1 MTFKYRFILSF
12 VLLEAFFITLIVTM
26 NFVTINDSSK
36 KLTNEKLD
44 SNIEFLDQLLKVPV
58 SIYDLATLDNLVNN
72 TSKLDYVNS
81 LVVLDSQN
89 NPLSQEYNFKHLKL
103 VDLLKSKEN
112 QSLSF
117 KDENYEIRYKE
128 LAQDEIK
135 LGSFYIVFDT
145 SQNFRFIKNAMK
157 NTGVIILIEIIIST
171 ILSYIIGSR
180 LTLML
185 TNLAFTAKQIGEYKY
200 PEVPYQDKTDE
211 IGVLSKSMAQMLV
224 DLKERRG
231 KLKSLAV
238 ELNNQKNELIEAN
251 KSKDDFLA
259 NMSHELKTP
268 LNSINVISSVMMKN
282 RKGKLD
288 AEQVKNLKIIN
299 SCGKDLLFLIND
311 VLDISKLEA
320 GELILNY
327 EVVDFQ
333 AMMNEMKDMI
343 EAQIEQKGLNF
354 IFNIPSNIKYIY
366 SDKNRINQII
376 KNLLSNALKFT
387 AKGNISLSVKDVDTN
402 IEILVKDEGIGI
414 AQEKL
419 ETIFDRFKQADG
431 STTRKYGGTGLG
443 LAICKELSVLLGGDI
458 FVKSK
463 IDNGTIF
470 KVVIP
475 KKEEELDPSLLVEK
489 KEEKVEVKNG
499 KSEEEVLL
507 LNNDPLLFMSASIA
521 IKQVSSLEQ
530 VSSIETLLL
539 KVESKSYSYII
550 IDNNAMQSNQLL
562 DIVNKYDLSLILI
575 CEDESSLDD
584 EIKNIS
590 KYILEKPLDNE
601 KLKNLI
607 KG

>member
-89 NPLSQEYNFKHLKL
+89 NPLSQQYNFKHLKL
-103 VDLLKSKEN
+103 VNLLKSKEN

-224 DLKERRG
+224 DLKERRE

-343 EAQIEQKGLNF
+343 EAQIEQKGLTF
-354 IFNIPSNIKYIY
+354 IFNVPSNIKYIY

-489 KEEKVEVKNG
+489 KEEKVEVKNE
-499 KSEEEVLL
+499 KSEEVLL
-507 LNNDPLLFMSASIA
+507 LNSDPLLFMSASIA
-521 IKQVSSLEQ
+521 IKQVCFLEQ

-575 CEDESSLDD
+575 CEDENSLDD

-590 KYILEKPLDNE
+590 KYILEKPFDNE

>member
-1 MTFKYRFILSF
+1 
-12 VLLEAFFITLIVTM
+12 
-26 NFVTINDSSK
+26 
-36 KLTNEKLD
+36 
-44 SNIEFLDQLLKVPV
+44 
-58 SIYDLATLDNLVNN
+58 
-72 TSKLDYVNS
+72 
-81 LVVLDSQN
+81 
-89 NPLSQEYNFKHLKL
+89 
-103 VDLLKSKEN
+103 
-112 QSLSF
+112 
-117 KDENYEIRYKE
+117 
-128 LAQDEIK
+128 
-135 LGSFYIVFDT
+135 
-145 SQNFRFIKNAMK
+145 
-157 NTGVIILIEIIIST
+157 
-171 ILSYIIGSR
+171 
-180 LTLML
+180 
-185 TNLAFTAKQIGEYKY
+185 
-200 PEVPYQDKTDE
+200 
-211 IGVLSKSMAQMLV
+211 
-224 DLKERRG
+224 
-231 KLKSLAV
+231 
-238 ELNNQKNELIEAN
+238 
-251 KSKDDFLA
+251 
-259 NMSHELKTP
+259 
-268 LNSINVISSVMMKN
+268 
-282 RKGKLD
+282 
-288 AEQVKNLKIIN
+288 
-299 SCGKDLLFLIND
+299 
-311 VLDISKLEA
+311 
-320 GELILNY
+320 
-327 EVVDFQ
+327 
-333 AMMNEMKDMI
+333 MMNEMKDMI
-343 EAQIEQKGLNF
+343 EAQIEQKGLTF
-354 IFNIPSNIKYIY
+354 IFNVPSNIKYIY

-489 KEEKVEVKNG
+489 KEEKVEVKNE
-499 KSEEEVLL
+499 KSEQEVLL
-507 LNNDPLLFMSASIA
+507 LNSDPLLFMSASIA

-575 CEDESSLDD
+575 CEDENSLDD

-590 KYILEKPLDNE
+590 RYILEKPLDNE